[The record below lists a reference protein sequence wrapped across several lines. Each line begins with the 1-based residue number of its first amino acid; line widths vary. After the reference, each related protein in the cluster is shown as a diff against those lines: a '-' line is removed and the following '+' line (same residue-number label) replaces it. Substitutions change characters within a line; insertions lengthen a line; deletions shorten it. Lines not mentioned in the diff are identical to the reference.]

1 MDVEAILNIPLGNT
15 NVDDEIFWGPWGLD
29 PKDKFSVKS
38 AYHFDLNLSEFK
50 NASSSNRKTLANRW
64 KVPWKAK
71 VLPRAKI
78 CVWRMLKNATPGKL
92 NLCIDDP
99 FCVFCRNTKES
110 TKHIL
115 WSCKF
120 AKKVWSYFFSH
131 LISPLDSCRE

>member
-92 NLCIDDP
+92 NLWKKELLMIHSVC
-99 FCVFCRNTKES
+99 FAGTLRNLRS
-110 TKHIL
+110 I
-115 WSCKF
+115 
-120 AKKVWSYFFSH
+120 FFGVAS
-131 LISPLDSCRE
+131 LQKRFGPTFSLT